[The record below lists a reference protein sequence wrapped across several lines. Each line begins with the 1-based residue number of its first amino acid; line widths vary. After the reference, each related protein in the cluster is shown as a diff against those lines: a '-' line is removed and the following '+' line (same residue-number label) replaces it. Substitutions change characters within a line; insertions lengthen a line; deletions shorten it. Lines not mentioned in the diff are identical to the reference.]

1 MSLSKQSFLHGTLLL
16 IMAGMIT
23 RLLGFVN
30 RIVTAR
36 LMGEEGV
43 GLYMMAMPSLF
54 LIITLTQIG
63 LPIAISKRVAEA
75 NAQNDHKKI
84 KQIITIAI
92 IIITCTSIFF
102 TICMIVLAP
111 IIANVFLT
119 DNRTL
124 LPLYAVS
131 PTISII
137 AFASIIKG
145 YFQGMQNMK
154 PQSIAIVIEQFIRI
168 GAVYVLVKLLLPYGI
183 KFAAAGAMVS
193 ILLGEVA
200 SLLVLLYF
208 IKNKFLKI
216 KIDNILSSLKNKRQT
231 SFSLFSIALPQT
243 GSRLISSFSSFL
255 EPIVVSQSLAIAGVA
270 TVVATKQYG
279 ILTG

>member
-102 TICMIVLAP
+102 TFCMIISAP

-119 DNRTL
+119 DTRTL
-124 LPLYAVS
+124 FPLYAIS

-145 YFQGMQNMK
+145 YFQAMQNMK
-154 PQSIAIVIEQFIRI
+154 PQSIAIVIEQFVRI
-168 GAVYVLVKLLLPYGI
+168 TAVYILVLVFIPYGI
-183 KFAAAGAMVS
+183 EYAAMGAMFS
-193 ILLGEVA
+193 IVLGEIA
-200 SLLVLLYF
+200 ALFYLMY
-208 IKNKFLKI
+208 KFKQQ
-216 KIDNILSSLKNKRQT
+216 KVIDVRKK
-231 SFSLFSIALPQT
+231 FF
-243 GSRLISSFSSFL
+243 
-255 EPIVVSQSLAIAGVA
+255 V
-270 TVVATKQYG
+270 TV
-279 ILTG
+279 